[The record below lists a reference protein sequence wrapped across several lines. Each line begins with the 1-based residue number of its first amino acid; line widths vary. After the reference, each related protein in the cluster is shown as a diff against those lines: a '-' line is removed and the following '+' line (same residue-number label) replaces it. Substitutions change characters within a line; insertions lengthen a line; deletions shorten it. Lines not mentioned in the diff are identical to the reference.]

1 MGCTG
6 AAKSSTSK
14 SNSSTNPTIAGK
26 ERGKKKSPPI
36 FSLIFDDPNIRVEMA
51 VNKVHEGI
59 AIDAMGGDLGTA
71 EVVRAVVLAFEQIKD
86 LGPIVLVGKER
97 LLRRL
102 IQVAGLADEPRL
114 SIYPA
119 TQVIGMGEKPIKS
132 LKQKKDSSL
141 VRAIELVKK
150 GKCKAVISCGNTGS
164 LMAGSTLKIR
174 PLPGVERP
182 ALAAIMPA
190 KKELFL
196 LLDAG
201 ANPMAKPEH
210 LVHNAIL
217 GHHYSK
223 VVMGKTNPRIGLLSN
238 GSEETKGNELV
249 QNTHKLLKQMGSLI
263 NYHGPIEGF
272 EVFNNK
278 VDVIITDGFTGNV
291 MIKSC
296 ESLVLSMSDFL
307 KEEIVKNPLRMTGAL
322 LSKGAFKNV
331 RDQFNPDNYGGAP
344 LLGLNSHVRKSH
356 GSSNRFAIMNAIR
369 VTQEVV
375 DNDYNSK
382 ALADIQ
388 RANEIMKE
396 ERTAR

>member
-1 MGCTG
+1 M
-6 AAKSSTSK
+6 AD
-14 SNSSTNPTIAGK
+14 N
-26 ERGKKKSPPI
+26 
-36 FSLIFDDPNIRVEMA
+36 NI
-51 VNKVHEGI
+51 HQGI

-71 EVVRAVVLAFEQIKD
+71 EVIRAVALAFDQIKG

-97 LLRRL
+97 LLQRL
-102 IQVAGLADEPRL
+102 IKVAGLGDESRL
-114 SIYPA
+114 SICPA
-119 TQVIGMGEKPIKS
+119 SEVIGMGEKPIQS
-132 LKQKKDSSL
+132 LKRKKDSSL
-141 VRAIELVKK
+141 VKAIEMVKK
-150 GKCKAVISCGNTGS
+150 GKCCAVISCGNTGS
-164 LMAGSTLKIR
+164 LMAGSTLKLR

-182 ALAAIMPA
+182 ALAAVMPA

-217 GHHYSK
+217 GHHYTK
-223 VVMGKTNPRIGLLSN
+223 VVMGKVKPRIGLLSN
-238 GSEETKGNELV
+238 GTEENKGNELV
-249 QNTHKLLKQMGSLI
+249 QNTHRLLKLMGSLI
-263 NYHGPIEGF
+263 NYQGPIEGF

-291 MIKSC
+291 VIKSC
-296 ESLVLSMSDFL
+296 ESLVHSMKDLL
-307 KEEIVKNPLRMTGAL
+307 KEEIVKNPLRLTGAL

-344 LLGLNSHVRKSH
+344 LLGLNNHVRKSH

-375 DNDYNSK
+375 SNDYTSR
-382 ALADIQ
+382 AIADIQ
-388 RANEIMKE
+388 RANEIIKADRQ
-396 ERTAR
+396 ERDNNQTPLESSKD